1 VSACSASRD
10 AERREPGGEVL
21 AVLARRDFPHDV
33 EDLAVFADD
42 ERPPVGVALVRE
54 DAVGLRDFLRRV
66 AQDGVVEAQ
75 RLGELLVRVRGVAA
89 RGVDRGLEP

>member
-1 VSACSASRD
+1 VLSSASRD

-21 AVLARRDFPHDV
+21 AVLARRDFAHDV
-33 EDLAVFADD
+33 EDLAVLADD
-42 ERPPVGVALVRE
+42 EGPSIRVAVARE
-54 DAVGLRDFLRRV
+54 DAVGLGDFLRRI

-89 RGVDRGLEP
+89 RGVDRRLER